1 MSDAYCAAL
10 EHAYNV
16 AMAFHQARASRPP
29 AATAS
34 FETLRS
40 ALYTPT
46 PADGLP
52 ALEVVKQLA
61 VGAEAGLMGMAGPRF
76 FAKVMGGSHPVGVA
90 ADWMTSMWGQN
101 SGSYHGSPANAV
113 VEQIVEEWLLDLL
126 ALPPECSIGL
136 TTGATMASFVCL
148 AAARSKVL
156 QQAGWNADANGLFG
170 APPINVCVGNDAHM
184 AVFAALRYLG
194 LGQDR
199 VTRIPTDDMGRM
211 DDASLSTALEDC
223 HGPLMVVAQ
232 AGQIN
237 TGAFDAF
244 DPIADIVHRHGGWL
258 HIDGAFGL
266 WARACPAL
274 IRFTAGVERADS
286 WATDGHKWLQTPY
299 DCGYAIIKDA
309 GAHRKAM
316 AYEASYL
323 PQAGGECREPFHYVP
338 ELSRRA
344 RGFATWALIRTLGRS
359 GIAAMIEQHCR
370 LARRMAERLSAEA
383 GVEILNPVEL
393 NQFIVQ
399 FGAQESP
406 ERRNQLTRA
415 TIERIQDAGVC
426 YVAEAMWR
434 DRLVMRFSV
443 ISWATTEE
451 DIDRSADSIITAWRQ
466 VRATFGSRSQGACI
480 TKMVQI

>member
-1 MSDAYCAAL
+1 MSDDYCAAL
-10 EHAYNV
+10 EHAYAV
-16 AMAFHQARASRPP
+16 AMAFHRTRATRPP

-34 FETLRS
+34 FEALRS

-46 PADGLP
+46 PTDGMP
-52 ALEVVKQLA
+52 ALEVIRQLA
-61 VGAEAGLMGMAGPRF
+61 AGAEGGLMGMAGPRF
-76 FAKVMGGSHPVGVA
+76 FAKVIGGSHPVGVA

-113 VEQIVEEWLLDLL
+113 IEQIAQEWLLDLL
-126 ALPPECSIGL
+126 SLPPECSIGFA
-136 TTGATMASFVCL
+136 TGATMASFVCL

-156 QQAGWNADANGLFG
+156 QQAGWDADADGLFG
-170 APPINVCVGNDAHM
+170 APPITVCVGDDAHM

-211 DDASLSTALEDC
+211 DINSLSNALKGC
-223 HGPLMVVAQ
+223 NGPLIVVAQ

-244 DPIADIVHRHGGWL
+244 DPVADVVHRHGGWL
-258 HIDGAFGL
+258 HVDGAFGL

-274 IRFTAGVERADS
+274 APLTAGVERADS

-299 DCGYAIIKDA
+299 DCGYAIVKDA
-309 GAHRKAM
+309 SAHRQAM

-359 GIAAMIEQHCR
+359 GIAAMVEQHCR
-370 LARRMAERLSAEA
+370 LAQRMAARLASEA
-383 GVEILNPVEL
+383 GVEILNPVLL

-399 FGAQESP
+399 FGLAESP
-406 ERRNQLTRA
+406 ARRNQLTRA
-415 TIERIQDAGVC
+415 TIERIAHAGVC
-426 YVAEAMWR
+426 YVAEARWR

-443 ISWATTEE
+443 ISWATTDE
-451 DIDRSADSIITAWRQ
+451 DIDRSADSIIAAWRQ
-466 VRATFGSRSQGACI
+466 VRAGLHVEQREA
-480 TKMVQI
+480 